1 MRGWADSRERAVDD
15 DAEDDDEDWLGIV
28 EPELELELDDEDEA
42 EVDGTDLRLPF
53 WLALALLTSW
63 LITVLA
69 NKEAV
74 PIVTPSAAALSPLP
88 FS

>member
-1 MRGWADSRERAVDD
+1 MRGWADSRDRAVD
-15 DAEDDDEDWLGIV
+15 EDEDWLGV
-28 EPELELELDDEDEA
+28 MLELELEPDDEDEA
-42 EVDGTDLRLPF
+42 VVDGADLRLTF

-69 NKEAV
+69 DREAV

-88 FS
+88 LS